1 MNQTN
6 PNRRT
11 TRRYSALVY
20 AALLMGVPV
29 WAQQAAP
36 APTGAEATPTTKADE
51 EVLVLSA
58 FEVSANS
65 DVGYQTN
72 ETLAGGRFRTS
83 YKDVSSQVNV
93 MTPELISD
101 LAIGNLEEAFRFS
114 LNIEREN
121 EFYNIQSGSNQY
133 TSNPFGGNN
142 SRTRGLGK
150 STTTH
155 DFFETYLPVDTYN
168 TEKITFVSGPNAILF
183 GNGQAGGSIEMG
195 FLRPDLNK
203 QKTKVETRYTTGTN
217 GYRASLDHSQP
228 LFKKK
233 VALRVAILHGDEDAK
248 ARPSAAVTD
257 RQYGS
262 IIVQPWK
269 AVKIFAYAENVHI
282 DRMPTRPILIQ
293 DKVTPY
299 LNALANKDKWL
310 ATGDTAYLLGFDNS
324 KINSTASTANTTA
337 LNAAMVAQG
346 LGTLK
351 TSTVLGNFSSTTGTN
366 PMAIIDVNGVGA
378 TTNPVQSWGN
388 TLRSEGPEQYYSTA
402 ENVYDWSLSDN
413 SLYPLWANI
422 SGNTAQSKMKGQ
434 IRGVVVEF
442 NPIENLTFEFGLN
455 TENAR
460 VPFVQWLP
468 YAKAE
473 LHLDIN
479 KYLPATWT
487 GSTIPTRVAN
497 PYYGHYYL
505 DTVGGDSTFGETINI
520 KQDSRATA
528 LYHLD
533 LSKRKDWLH
542 HLGSH
547 NFTLGYSAQM
557 NRSIQATNGNEMRV
571 TSANSFTTETSASQ
585 ILNTNRRFSMRYYID
600 NPTATMGGNY
610 VVNLPFD
617 PWTGGNVG
625 YDTAGNPVT
634 VGTFDVPGTPGTS
647 TAVRNTGSGTK
658 KSKSVVAAMN
668 NSFLDGHLITTFG
681 YREDNNKLTLWALP
695 ARQPRWDALNNTWY
709 YPTATETFPS
719 RLANAP
725 YMKWQDLMNAPDYNR
740 IDRTNEEKG
749 VKSKLG
755 GFVVHATKWLSFYY
769 NSSSSKFATDYARK
783 NLDGTVPQ
791 LEDGQGYDTGVMFD
805 LLENRLSL
813 RVNYYKTMKTG
824 TASGFRDVANGAPGV
839 RPIRDLMAYAERS
852 YFQATGKSA
861 DTSFKYYPYI
871 YDIDL
876 AGNYT
881 VPTLTGTSNP
891 GSYGGARDDYDLL
904 SDMVAKGL
912 EMTLTANITPAWR
925 LSVTGAKNDTTESN
939 IGPQYF
945 DFFKERVKA
954 YETVPNAPILGSS
967 WTMTNFMQ
975 TFLLPQMN
983 FVYAN
988 QGFPNNVAR
997 KYRVTG
1003 TTRYEIH
1010 SGLLKGAFVGG
1021 SMLYRSKAGVGFHY
1035 RKATPNDIQF
1045 DYLSVAANSNTYQVP
1060 DLTNPIYS
1068 PGLWALDALVGYQRK
1083 IYKGKVNW
1091 RIQMNV
1097 QNLIKNK
1104 DLIPMRG
1111 QMINDNVYYTSYS
1124 LGEPRTVMITNAFE
1138 F

>member
-1 MNQTN
+1 MNHTN
-6 PNRRT
+6 YPNRRKQHPN
-11 TRRYSALVY
+11 ALLY
-20 AALLMGVPV
+20 AALVLATPL

-36 APTGAEATPTTKADE
+36 AGASASSKEED
-51 EVLVLSA
+51 EVLTLSA

-101 LAIGNLEEAFRFS
+101 LAIGTLDEAFRFS

-121 EFYNIQSGSNQY
+121 DFYNVQSGSNQY

-195 FLRPDLNK
+195 LLRPDLLRA
-203 QKTKVETRYTTGTN
+203 KTKVETRYTTGTN
-217 GYRASLDHSQP
+217 GYRASFDHSQP
-228 LFKKK
+228 IVKKK
-233 VALRVAILHGDEDAK
+233 LGIRIAMLRGDEDAK
-248 ARPSAAVTD
+248 ARPSAAITN
-257 RQYGS
+257 RQYAS
-262 IIVQPWK
+262 IIVQPLPSL
-269 AVKIFAYAENVHI
+269 KIFAYGENVHI
-282 DRMPTRPILIQ
+282 DRTPTRPILIQ
-293 DKVTPY
+293 DKITPY
-299 LNALANKDKWL
+299 LNSLANKDKWL
-310 ATGDTAYLLGFDNS
+310 ATGDTSNLLGFDNS

-351 TSTVLGNFSSTTGTN
+351 TSTVLGNFSATSGTN
-366 PMAIIDVNGVGA
+366 PMAILDLGGVGSA
-378 TTNPVQSWGN
+378 TNPMQSWGN
-388 TLRSEGPEQYYSTA
+388 TLRSEGPEQYYSSA
-402 ENVYDWSLSDN
+402 ENVYDWSLTDSN
-413 SLYPLWANI
+413 LYPRWANV
-422 SGNTAQSKMKGQ
+422 SGNSAQSKMKGQ
-434 IRGVVVEF
+434 IRGVIAEF
-442 NPIENLTFEFGLN
+442 SPVENLTLEFGVN

-479 KYLPATWT
+479 KYLPSTWT
-487 GSTIPTRVAN
+487 GSTVPTRVAN
-497 PYYGHYYL
+497 PNYGRYYL
-505 DTVGGDSTFGETINI
+505 DTTGGDSTFGETINQ
-520 KQDSRATA
+520 KQDSRTTA

-533 LSKRKDWLH
+533 LTKRKDWLR

-547 NFTLGYSAQM
+547 NFTLGYTTQM
-557 NRSIQATNGNEMRV
+557 NRSIQATNGDEMRI
-571 TSANSFTTETSASQ
+571 TSNNVFTTETAATQ

-600 NPTATMGGNY
+600 NPSSTTNGNY
-610 VVNLPFD
+610 VVKLPFD
-617 PWTGGNVG
+617 PWTGGTVG
-625 YDTAGNPVT
+625 YDTAGNAVQ

-647 TAVRNTGSGTK
+647 TSVRNTGSGTK

-668 NSFLDGHLITTFG
+668 NSFLDNHLVTTFG

-709 YPTATETFPS
+709 YPNASEALPS
-719 RLANAP
+719 RLTNAP

-755 GFVVHATKWLSFYY
+755 GFVVHATKWLSLYY

-783 NLDGTVPQ
+783 NLDGSVPQ

-813 RVNYYKTMKTG
+813 RFNYYKTTKTG
-824 TASGFRDVANGAPGV
+824 TASAFRDVANGAPGV
-839 RPIRDLMAYAERS
+839 RPIRDLMAYVERS
-852 YFQATGKSA
+852 YYQATGKSA
-861 DTSFKYYPYI
+861 DTGFKYYPYI

-876 AGNYT
+876 ANNYT

-904 SDMVAKGL
+904 SNMVAKGL
-912 EMTLTANITPAWR
+912 EMTLTANLTSNWR

-945 DFFKERVKA
+945 DFFKQRVKD
-954 YETVPNAPILGSS
+954 YETVPNASILGSG

-975 TFLLPQMN
+975 TFLLPQLN

-1003 TTRYEIH
+1003 TTRYEFN
-1010 SGLLKGAFVGG
+1010 SGFMKGFFIGG
-1021 SMLYRSKAGVGFHY
+1021 SGLYRSKAGIGFNY
-1035 RKATPNDIQF
+1035 RKATADDIKF
-1045 DYLSVAANSNTYQVP
+1045 DYLNVAANSNTYQVP

-1068 PGLWALDALVGYQRK
+1068 PIQLALDGFAGYERK

-1091 RIQMNV
+1091 RIQMNI
-1097 QNLIKNK
+1097 QNLLQNR
-1104 DLIPMRG
+1104 DLTPMRA
-1111 QMINDNVYYTSYS
+1111 QMINNAAYYTSYALS
-1124 LGEPRTVMITNAFE
+1124 EPRTVMVTNTFE